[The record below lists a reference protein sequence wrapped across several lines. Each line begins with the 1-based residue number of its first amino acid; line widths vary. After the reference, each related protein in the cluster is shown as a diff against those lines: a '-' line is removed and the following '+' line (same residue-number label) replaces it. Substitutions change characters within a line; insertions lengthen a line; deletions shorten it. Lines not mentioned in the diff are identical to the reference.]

1 MVQNTKQ
8 ELLDYIKNATE
19 IYLRTH
25 EISISTEEIANHFHL
40 SRSLISKYLNSLFDE
55 RKLIKISTRPVI
67 YFDLDT
73 INEVFD
79 LSISEYE
86 FISLKEFEK
95 MLDIKRENEFF
106 KEIVG
111 KNSSLKCPMG
121 IISKILNK

>member
-8 ELLDYIKNATE
+8 ELLDYIKNITE
-19 IYLRTH
+19 IYLRTN
-25 EISISTEEIANHFHL
+25 EISITTEEIANHFHL
-40 SRSLISKYLNSLFDE
+40 SRSLISKHLNSLFDE

-106 KEIVG
+106 KESANLQSCG
-111 KNSSLKCPMG
+111 
-121 IISKILNK
+121 